1 MKNINT
7 SIIYSSYK
15 VFILLE
21 IKVVLISCSLSKVAS
36 KAVENNGL
44 MALMSPHS
52 APCWAVPW
60 WEWGKQMK
68 VTPDK
73 GSQRG

>member
-1 MKNINT
+1 MKYINA
-7 SIIYSSYK
+7 IMIYQFYK
-15 VFILLE
+15 VFIILE
-21 IKVVLISCSLSKVAS
+21 IEVVLISCSLSKVAS

-60 WEWGKQMK
+60 REWGIQQ
-68 VTPDK
+68 TDE
-73 GSQRG
+73 GCHR